1 MDQGFYSAAAG
12 LFVQQKSIDVL
23 ANNMSNVNTA
33 GYKTQTTVES
43 SFAEY
48 VIARVNTDPAINNRD
63 IGTANYITVV
73 DEDYTDFSEGN
84 LRQTERNVDM
94 AIQGN
99 GFFVIN
105 SAANGQVLTRNGQFE
120 VNDQGNLVLPGAGE
134 VLGTNG
140 QPINIGTSDFKVT
153 GNGNL
158 VVDGQIRGRLW
169 IANVANEEDLT
180 QVGEGF
186 FQAANGFAQE
196 NDANFNVLQGYLESS
211 NTDLTKEMSS
221 LIARQNLYT
230 SCSQIIKIFD
240 RIHEISANQVG
251 KTS

>member
-23 ANNMSNVNTA
+23 ANNMANVNTA

-48 VIARVNTDPAINNRD
+48 VLARVNTDPNVNDWD

-84 LRQTERNVDM
+84 LRATERNVDM
-94 AIQGN
+94 AIQGS

-105 SAANGQVLTRNGQFE
+105 TAANGQVLTRNGQFE
-120 VNDQGNLVLPGAGE
+120 VDDQGNLVLPGAGE
-134 VLGTNG
+134 VLGTDG
-140 QPINIGTSDFKVT
+140 QPINIGTSDFT
-153 GNGNL
+153 
-158 VVDGQIRGRLW
+158 VDGAGNMRVDGELRGTLW
-169 IANVANEEDLT
+169 IVNVDNQEDLT

-196 NDANFNVLQGYLESS
+196 DVENFNILQKYLEVS

-221 LIARQNLYT
+221 LIARQNLYN
-230 SCSQIIKIFD
+230 SCSQLIKIFD